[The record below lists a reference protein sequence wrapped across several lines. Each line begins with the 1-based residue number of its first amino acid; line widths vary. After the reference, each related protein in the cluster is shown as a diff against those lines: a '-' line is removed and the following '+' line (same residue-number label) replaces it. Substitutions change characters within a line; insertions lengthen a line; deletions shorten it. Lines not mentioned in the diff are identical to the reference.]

1 MKQKRLS
8 KGLKKWSHRR
18 IGNIKLQVQIA
29 KEINYRLEV
38 ARDSRPLNNG
48 EDWLRKKLN
57 LHCLG
62 LASLERTT
70 TRLRSRITYLRAGD
84 ANTSFFTSTLGI
96 EKRRILLESCWWVTG
111 SFLTKPETGACF
123 RIYENLLGPPHDR
136 EVTFDLPSFHNRHHD
151 LSHLEEDFSQ
161 EEIWAVRRIS
171 LKRRHGQ
178 Q

>member
-1 MKQKRLS
+1 MKLKRLS

-62 LASLERTT
+62 LASLERTI
-70 TRLRSRITYLRAGD
+70 TRLRPRISYLRAGD
-84 ANTSFFTSTLGI
+84 ANTFFFS
-96 EKRRILLESCWWVTG
+96 
-111 SFLTKPETGACF
+111 PA
-123 RIYENLLGPPHDR
+123 
-136 EVTFDLPSFHNRHHD
+136 
-151 LSHLEEDFSQ
+151 LS
-161 EEIWAVRRIS
+161 V
-171 LKRRHGQ
+171 
-178 Q
+178 